1 MPTVGLTTWS
11 TERNIAMK
19 SKIWWKAAGWRAL
32 RTVAQTALATIG
44 TTTVLTGVDWLLVLN
59 TTALAGILSVLTSI
73 IKGIPE
79 ADEEE

>member
-1 MPTVGLTTWS
+1 M
-11 TERNIAMK
+11 
-19 SKIWWKAAGWRAL
+19 

-44 TTTVLTGVDWLLVLN
+44 TTSVLTGVDWLLVLN

-79 ADEEE
+79 ADE

>member
-1 MPTVGLTTWS
+1 
-11 TERNIAMK
+11 MK
-19 SKIWWKAAGWRAL
+19 NKNWWKAAGCRAL

-59 TTALAGILSVLTSI
+59 TTAMAGILSVLTSI

-79 ADEEE
+79 VDEEE

>member
-1 MPTVGLTTWS
+1 
-11 TERNIAMK
+11 MK
-19 SKIWWKAAGWRAL
+19 NKNWWKAAGWRVV

-44 TTTVLTGVDWLLVLN
+44 TTSVLTGVDWLLVLN

-79 ADEEE
+79 VDEEV

>member
-1 MPTVGLTTWS
+1 MPIIGLTTWS
-11 TERNIAMK
+11 AERNIAMK
-19 SKIWWKAAGWRAL
+19 NKNWWKAAGWRAL

-59 TTALAGILSVLTSI
+59 TTALAGVLSVLTSI

-79 ADEEE
+79 ADE

>member
-1 MPTVGLTTWS
+1 
-11 TERNIAMK
+11 MK
-19 SKIWWKAAGWRAL
+19 NKNWWKAAAWRAL

-44 TTTVLTGVDWLLVLN
+44 TTSVLTGVDWLLVLN

-79 ADEEE
+79 VDEEV

>member
-1 MPTVGLTTWS
+1 
-11 TERNIAMK
+11 MK
-19 SKIWWKAAGWRAL
+19 SKNWWKAAGWRAL

-44 TTTVLTGVDWLLVLN
+44 TTYVLTDVDWLLVLN

-79 ADEEE
+79 ADEED

>member
-1 MPTVGLTTWS
+1 
-11 TERNIAMK
+11 MK
-19 SKIWWKAAGWRAL
+19 NKNWWKAAAWRDL

-44 TTTVLTGVDWLLVLN
+44 TTSVLTGVDWLLVLN

>member
-1 MPTVGLTTWS
+1 MNYKTWW
-11 TERNIAMK
+11 R
-19 SKIWWKAAGWRAL
+19 AAAWRAL

-44 TTTVLTGVDWLLVLN
+44 TTSVLTGVDWLLVLN

>member
-1 MPTVGLTTWS
+1 
-11 TERNIAMK
+11 MK
-19 SKIWWKAAGWRAL
+19 NKNWWKAAAWRAL

-79 ADEEE
+79 ADEEV

>member
-1 MPTVGLTTWS
+1 
-11 TERNIAMK
+11 MK
-19 SKIWWKAAGWRAL
+19 NKNWWKAAAWRAL

-79 ADEEE
+79 VDEEE

>member
-1 MPTVGLTTWS
+1 
-11 TERNIAMK
+11 MK
-19 SKIWWKAAGWRAL
+19 NKNWWKAAAWRAL

-44 TTTVLTGVDWLLVLN
+44 TTSVLTGVEWLLVLN

>member
-1 MPTVGLTTWS
+1 
-11 TERNIAMK
+11 MK
-19 SKIWWKAAGWRAL
+19 NKNWWKAAAWRAL

-44 TTTVLTGVDWLLVLN
+44 TTYVLTGVDWLLVLN

-79 ADEEE
+79 VDEEE

>member
-1 MPTVGLTTWS
+1 
-11 TERNIAMK
+11 MK
-19 SKIWWKAAGWRAL
+19 NKNWWKAAAWRAL

-44 TTTVLTGVDWLLVLN
+44 TTSVLTGVDWLLVLN

-79 ADEEE
+79 AEEEE

>member
-1 MPTVGLTTWS
+1 MTHK
-11 TERNIAMK
+11 N
-19 SKIWWKAAGWRAL
+19 WWKATGWRAL

-59 TTALAGILSVLTSI
+59 TTALAGVLSVLTSI

-79 ADEEE
+79 VDEEAER

>member
-1 MPTVGLTTWS
+1 
-11 TERNIAMK
+11 MK
-19 SKIWWKAAGWRAL
+19 NKNWWKAAAWRAL

-44 TTTVLTGVDWLLVLN
+44 TTSVLTGVDWLLVLN
-59 TTALAGILSVLTSI
+59 TTALAGILSVLSSI

>member
-1 MPTVGLTTWS
+1 
-11 TERNIAMK
+11 MK
-19 SKIWWKAAGWRAL
+19 NKNWWKAAAWRAL

-44 TTTVLTGVDWLLVLN
+44 TTTVLTGVDWLLVLI

-79 ADEEE
+79 VNDEE

>member
-1 MPTVGLTTWS
+1 
-11 TERNIAMK
+11 MK
-19 SKIWWKAAGWRAL
+19 NKNWWKAAAWRAL

>member
-1 MPTVGLTTWS
+1 MPTIGLTTWN

-19 SKIWWKAAGWRAL
+19 NKNWWKAAGWRAL

-44 TTTVLTGVDWLLVLN
+44 TTSVLTGVDWLLVLN

-79 ADEEE
+79 ADE

>member
-1 MPTVGLTTWS
+1 
-11 TERNIAMK
+11 MK
-19 SKIWWKAAGWRAL
+19 NKNWWKAAGWRAL
-32 RTVAQTALATIG
+32 RAVAQTALATIG

-79 ADEEE
+79 VDEEE

>member
-1 MPTVGLTTWS
+1 
-11 TERNIAMK
+11 MK
-19 SKIWWKAAGWRAL
+19 NKNWWKAAGWRAL
-32 RTVAQTALATIG
+32 RTVVQTALATIG

>member
-1 MPTVGLTTWS
+1 
-11 TERNIAMK
+11 MK
-19 SKIWWKAAGWRAL
+19 NKNWWKA
-32 RTVAQTALATIG
+32 VAQTALATIG

>member
-1 MPTVGLTTWS
+1 
-11 TERNIAMK
+11 MK
-19 SKIWWKAAGWRAL
+19 NKNWWKAAAWRAL

-44 TTTVLTGVDWLLVLN
+44 TTSVLTGVDWLLVLN

-79 ADEEE
+79 VDEEE